1 MTASSHPFQFA
12 RQPGAK
18 LRTRWRA
25 WWETRLPRTDTLTL
39 TQRNVYILPT
49 RAGLMFC
56 LTLLVLL
63 LASINYQLSLGYAL
77 TFLLAGSGIVSMHQ
91 THGMLRGLTLHL
103 RSPKPVF
110 AGDSALLDIAL
121 TSPDDKPRFGI
132 GLRVASTPKTALTW
146 TDVPGRGRSAAQ
158 IGYAPAMRGRHAI
171 PTLHIETRFPLGL
184 FRAWAVWR
192 PEAQLLVYPR
202 PESPAAPLPASRPM
216 AGTAMTQRR
225 ADSGEVEG
233 IRSYRRGDSLK
244 LVVWKKSAR
253 SLESGGELI
262 SRDTSAALGQE
273 LELDWQQ
280 CAGLDPEARLSRL
293 SAWVLAADRAGVA
306 YALRLPG
313 AALPSAEGEAQR
325 HRCLE
330 TLALW
335 S

>member
-1 MTASSHPFQFA
+1 MTASSPPFRFA
-12 RQPGAK
+12 RPPGAI
-18 LRTRWRA
+18 RSRWRA
-25 WWETRLPRTDTLTL
+25 WWENRLPRTDTLTL
-39 TQRNVYILPT
+39 NQRNVYILPT

-103 RSPKPVF
+103 RSPNAVF

-132 GLRVASTPKTALTW
+132 GLRVESTPKTALTW
-146 TDVPGRGRSAAQ
+146 TDVPGRGRSTAQ
-158 IGYAPAMRGRHAI
+158 IGYAPARRGRHAI

-202 PESPAAPLPASRPM
+202 PETPAAPLPASRPM
-216 AGTAMTQRR
+216 AGAAITQRR
-225 ADSGEVEG
+225 SESGETEG
-233 IRSYRRGDSLK
+233 IRAYRRGDSMK

-293 SAWVLAADRAGVA
+293 AAWVLAADRAGVS

-313 AALPSAEGEAQR
+313 ANLASAEGEAQR